1 MTEGHTAI
9 QNAKERLSLK
19 DFLHQSKNW
28 LSYFV
33 SKWLFIT
40 ISLVIGGAL
49 GFIYSSLKRP
59 VYTASCTFVLDAS
72 KSGGALGQ
80 YAGLAS
86 MMGVN
91 LSGSSSSI
99 FQSDNILELYT
110 SRKMIKQ
117 TLLTPIDDNKSREL
131 LIDRYI
137 KFNKL
142 EDEWKNKPKLKNLH
156 FNSVDTKAYSRI
168 QDSVLSSIIANI
180 KKNYLRVTKYND
192 NVNMI
197 QVEVKAKDEVFAK
210 TFNDNIVK
218 NVNDF
223 YIAYKTKM
231 ALQNVLILQHQTDSV
246 KNVLNG
252 AISSSAAVIDA
263 TPNLNPTRQILRTPA
278 QRSQVNAE
286 ANKAILSELVKN
298 LELAKISYRSE
309 TPLLEI
315 VDTPVYPLEK
325 TIASKLK
332 YTVIGSFLL
341 TMLAFLILFI
351 NKNLKELLK

>member
-1 MTEGHTAI
+1 MIERHTAT

-19 DFLHQSKNW
+19 DFLHQSKNC
-28 LSYFV
+28 LNYFA
-33 SKWLFIT
+33 SKWIFIA
-40 ISLVIGGAL
+40 IALVIGGAL
-49 GFIYSSLKRP
+49 GLTYSFLKKP

-91 LSGSSSSI
+91 LGGSGSSI

-117 TLLTPIDDNKSREL
+117 TLLTPINADIKGEL

-142 EDEWKNKPKLKNLH
+142 REKWEDKPQLKNLN
-156 FNSVDTKAYSRI
+156 FSSIGNKIFSRV
-168 QDSVLSSIIANI
+168 QDSLLNSIIVNI
-180 KKNYLRVTKYND
+180 KKNYLRVTKFND

-231 ALQNVLILQHQTDSV
+231 ALQNVMILQHQTDSV

-252 AISSSAAVIDA
+252 AISTSAAVIDA
-263 TPNLNPTRQILRTPA
+263 TPNLNLTRQILRTPA
-278 QRSQVNAE
+278 QRSQVNVE

-298 LELAKISYRSE
+298 LELAKISYRGE
-309 TPLLEI
+309 TPLLEL

-325 TIASKLK
+325 TTAGKLK
-332 YTVIGSFLL
+332 YSVISGFLFTIITL
-341 TMLAFLILFI
+341 LILFI
-351 NKNLKELLK
+351 NKNLKEL